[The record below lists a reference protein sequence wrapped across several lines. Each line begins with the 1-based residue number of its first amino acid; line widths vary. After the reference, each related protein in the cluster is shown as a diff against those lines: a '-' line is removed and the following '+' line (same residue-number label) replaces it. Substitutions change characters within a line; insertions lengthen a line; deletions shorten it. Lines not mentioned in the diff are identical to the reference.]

1 MIRKEK
7 RAGKKYWI
15 LTVFAAFI
23 AIAMSFVSWLI
34 YAVFSQSYRE
44 IKQQYYGVVSRQ
56 IVEDIENSIR
66 NGKQIERFYGMDK
79 VLSDMLAII
88 STDQVPVNTAI
99 TDVSGNILY
108 SSYSGSG
115 SEAEYAEMC
124 IRDRRSTTR
133 LFRGT
138 IRSEKHCVAT
148 SALRRTMRAQPPEQR
163 SAR

>member
-56 IVEDIENSIR
+56 
-66 NGKQIERFYGMDK
+66 
-79 VLSDMLAII
+79 
-88 STDQVPVNTAI
+88 
-99 TDVSGNILY
+99 
-108 SSYSGSG
+108 
-115 SEAEYAEMC
+115 
-124 IRDRRSTTR
+124 
-133 LFRGT
+133 
-138 IRSEKHCVAT
+138 
-148 SALRRTMRAQPPEQR
+148 
-163 SAR
+163 

>member
-66 NGKQIERFYGMDK
+66 NGK

-115 SEAEYAEMC
+115 SEAEYIALLQNESVIYNLDFSGAESA
-124 IRDRRSTTR
+124 D
-133 LFRGT
+133 FRT
-138 IRSEKHCVAT
+138 VSAQPK
-148 SALRRTMRAQPPEQR
+148 ALR
-163 SAR
+163 